1 MLARIQL
8 LSPPLRGQPVQVR
21 LLIDH
26 PMETGLRFD
35 FSGNAVPKNV
45 VHTLQADYAG
55 QTVFRAK
62 FGPGISANPFLQF
75 WLLPTESG
83 RLRVHWHDDLG

>member
-1 MLARIQL
+1 
-8 LSPPLRGQPVQVR
+8 
-21 LLIDH
+21 
-26 PMETGLRFD
+26 
-35 FSGNAVPKNV
+35 VPKNV

-55 QTVFRAK
+55 QTVFMAK

-83 RLRVHWHDDLG
+83 RLRVHWHDDLGQTGEISARVELAPA